1 MRRSISGPE
10 RTNMG
15 LLSPDS
21 ISREVR
27 RVRVAVGYFTRVPMG
42 TIPGFSGG
50 DLDQASKYLP
60 WIGLGIGVIA
70 AMVFCF
76 FTLWL
81 PQLAAAV
88 LAVVTGMLLT
98 GCFHEDGLADV
109 CDGFGGG
116 FTPADKLRIMKDSRI
131 GTYGAS
137 ALWVVLSLRTAI
149 LTAMEPAL
157 GAVLLVV
164 GHALSRIAPLVLIFL
179 LNYVQD
185 AGEARA
191 KPVAQ
196 GITAKGFL
204 VGLLVSAPLA
214 IWQPQLTLIASLILL
229 GVVPLLAR
237 LCVRQIG
244 GYTGD
249 YLGFSQQISEV
260 FIYLGASAL
269 WLST

>member
-1 MRRSISGPE
+1 MA
-10 RTNMG
+10 
-15 LLSPDS
+15 LLNPDS
-21 ISREVR
+21 VSRELR
-27 RVRVAVGYFTRVPMG
+27 RFRVAVGYFTRIPMG
-42 TIPGFSGG
+42 TISGFSDS
-50 DLDQASKYLP
+50 DLDHASQYLP

-70 AMVFCF
+70 AGVFWF
-76 FTLWL
+76 STLWL
-81 PQLAAAV
+81 PQPAAAV
-88 LAVVTGMLLT
+88 LAVVTGLLMT

-131 GTYGAS
+131 GTYGAT

-149 LTAMEPAL
+149 LAFLDPVL
-157 GAVLLVV
+157 GVVLLVV
-164 GHALSRIAPLVLIFL
+164 AHALSRIAPLVLIYL
-179 LNYVQD
+179 LDYVQD
-185 AGEARA
+185 TDAARA

-196 GITAKGFL
+196 GVPSRGLL
-204 VGLLVSAPLA
+204 VGLAVIVPLGL
-214 IWQPQLTLIASLILL
+214 WQLQLTVVAGLILVAAVL
-229 GVVPLLAR
+229 LLAR

-260 FIYLGASAL
+260 LIYLLASGL